1 MNFTNLNDNLIEYIN
16 NLKSRNDSISLKAVS
31 GLFNSFITALK
42 NYIESSNEQL
52 DWNKVVL
59 KLDYSIDTDKDGN
72 ESIFFKEKSSEKTP
86 EEMFIRDI
94 MNKNYL
100 QVFKTISNNAS
111 LIKEKDN
118 TRYQASPEILE
129 ELKYLPQEKQYD
141 ELLKLFNISPVVIC
155 PIHDKPAIVVSFKP
169 LIIEKD
175 KKYYQVI
182 IRIYSENSKPSRW
195 KEEVKENFWS
205 IIYNH
210 IANITDEK
218 DSDFFAIENQIPL
231 PKPKLIPIDNSNRLI
246 KVSKTAELQKFG
258 KKPTLKNY
266 SLFDSALEQSDEETR
281 KLLDQNQ
288 IYVVGV
294 DNTIAQNKALF
305 AIQKLLD
312 ATGYKGNVK
321 GNTLTSD
328 DNSFKFSGYLPKI
341 RFTPGQY
348 LDAFGVGKYKTNR
361 GKNEYF
367 SNERAEAFK
376 ALRDLMEKRYFFY
389 YTKRYFKDGKE
400 LFDVIKTVRNLIE
413 IREGYEALEKYEK
426 DIIISGEANAAI
438 EEKLTYITVEPCP
451 ILVEEIN
458 SQFYLKPANF
468 YQEIKLLVGKTS
480 KYVPLFIEYLITKTH
495 KKEYRTKD
503 TDWILELNYETIA
516 YNLRM
521 DKLIESRQSKR
532 VKNELEKCYKIAKQL
547 GYLLDYKTIMGS
559 TMELEQLILNPQKFK
574 RVNEIKEELKHDVE
588 IMT

>member
-1 MNFTNLNDNLIEYIN
+1 MNSNNLNDNLIEYIN
-16 NLKSRNDSISLKAVS
+16 NLKSKNDSISLKAVAR
-31 GLFNSFITALK
+31 LFNSFITALK

-59 KLDYSIDTDKDGN
+59 ELDYSIYTDKDNN

-86 EEMFIRDI
+86 EEIFIRDI

-100 QVFKTISNNAS
+100 QVFKTISNNTS

-118 TRYQASPEILE
+118 IRYQASPEILE

-169 LIIEKD
+169 LIVEKD

-182 IRIYSENSKPSRW
+182 IRIYSVNSKPSRW

-210 IANITDEK
+210 IASITDEK
-218 DSDFFAIENQIPL
+218 DSDLFVIENQIPL

-246 KVSKTAELQKFG
+246 KVSKPAELQKFG
-258 KKPTLKNY
+258 KKPSLKNY

-321 GNTLTSD
+321 GNTLTGD

-348 LDAFGVGKYKTNR
+348 LEAFGVGKYKTNR
-361 GKNEYF
+361 GKYEYF
-367 SNERAEAFK
+367 SNERSEAFK

-389 YTKRYFKDGKE
+389 YTKRYVKDGKE

-426 DIIISGEANAAI
+426 DILISGEANNAI
-438 EEKLTYITVEPCP
+438 EEKLTHITVEPCP

-521 DKLIESRQSKR
+521 DKLIESRQAKR

-547 GYLLDYKTIMGS
+547 GYLIDYKTIMGS

-574 RVNEIKEELKHDVE
+574 RVNEIKEELKHDIE
-588 IMT
+588 IMA